1 MREWISTPARQATMA
16 RKLLELPYNPAL
28 KERARQLKKAGNPA
42 EIRLWLALKGG
53 RLGFD
58 FDRQRII
65 GNYIVDFYCHRAALV
80 IEVDGTSHDGQGDYD
95 AVRDHYLA
103 ALGLQV
109 VRIRHHRVLSELP
122 AVLDEIRSI
131 AERGP
136 Q

>member
-1 MREWISTPARQATMA
+1 MT

-28 KERARQLKKAGNPA
+28 KERARMLRKAGNPA

-53 RLGFD
+53 RLGLD

-65 GNYIVDFYCHRAALV
+65 GNYIVDFYCHRATLV
-80 IEVDGTSHDGQGDYD
+80 IEIDGASHDDRGDYD

-109 VRIRHHRVLSELP
+109 VRIKHHRVLSELT
-122 AVLDEIRSI
+122 AVVDEIRCI
-131 AERGP
+131 TEQGP
-136 Q
+136 R